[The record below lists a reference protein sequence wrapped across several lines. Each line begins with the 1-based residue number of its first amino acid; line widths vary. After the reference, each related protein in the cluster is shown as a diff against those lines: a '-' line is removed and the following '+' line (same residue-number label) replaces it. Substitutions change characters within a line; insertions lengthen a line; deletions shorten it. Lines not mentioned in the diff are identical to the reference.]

1 MNGENVLFVDS
12 PIGTIELRE
21 KNGFLA
27 GLNFRKRRPGK
38 ADWVRPLLSA
48 CARQLE
54 EYFAGRRTVFEVPL
68 ALEGTAFQLE
78 VWGALRGIPFG
89 RTVSY
94 GEIARKIGRP
104 AAARAVGAAD
114 GANPVSIIIPC
125 HRVIGADGR
134 LTGYGGGLERKEWLL
149 RHEQA
154 WAGTAGG
161 AGPAR

>member
-12 PIGTIELRE
+12 PLGMIELRE
-21 KNGFLA
+21 KNGFLV
-27 GLNFRKRRPGK
+27 GLNFRNRRPGK
-38 ADWVRPLLSA
+38 EGRVGSLLSA
-48 CARQLE
+48 CACQLE

-94 GEIARKIGRP
+94 GEIARMVGRP

-134 LTGYGGGLERKEWLL
+134 LTGYGGGLNRKEWLL
-149 RHEQA
+149 RHERG
-154 WAGTAGG
+154 WAEAAAGE
-161 AGPAR
+161 GPGR

>member
-12 PIGTIELRE
+12 PLGMIELRE
-21 KNGFLA
+21 KNGFLV
-27 GLNFRKRRPGK
+27 GLNFRNRRPGK
-38 ADWVRPLLSA
+38 EGRVGSLLSA

-94 GEIARKIGRP
+94 GEIAGWSAAGRRPPWGRP
-104 AAARAVGAAD
+104 TG
-114 GANPVSIIIPC
+114 PIVSIIIP
-125 HRVIGADGR
+125 A
-134 LTGYGGGLERKEWLL
+134 TG
-149 RHEQA
+149 
-154 WAGTAGG
+154 
-161 AGPAR
+161 